1 LGRFHTDLKRRKIPD
16 QAIIPIKLSITIDGE
31 TKIFH
36 DKTKFKQFLSTNSA
50 LQKIVDGKIEH
61 SGESYTHEKA
71 RN

>member
-36 DKTKFKQFLSTNSA
+36 DKTKFKQHLSTNPT
-50 LQKIVDGKIEH
+50 LQRIIKGKLQHKE
-61 SGESYTHEKA
+61 GNYTQEKA
-71 RN
+71 GN